1 MGALAVAKKSADE
14 RVTEAEKKAKE
25 RADGLVAKANE
36 DAKKAVEKAE
46 AEAKKAIANANSI
59 PAPSTPVDEDELKAM
74 RDELEKNRLA
84 LKQAKSEARISQKE
98 ASRLKNRLEDI
109 KNNPQAFAERKAEG
123 FKTPIGTSSKS
134 SSFDSSVNDN
144 E

>member
-1 MGALAVAKKSADE
+1 MEKALAVAKKSADE

-25 RADGLVAKANE
+25 RADELVAKANE

-74 RDELEKNRLA
+74 REELEKNRLA

-109 KNNPQAFAERKAEG
+109 KNNPQAFAEKEG
-123 FKTPIGTSSKS
+123 GRLQNSHWNVF
-134 SSFDSSVNDN
+134 
-144 E
+144 